1 MLQQKQRRKNERR
14 RGTTRIVVCFGL
26 FQSSI
31 YHSTRG
37 KFIKTKK
44 SMFAVCVFRRFG
56 LAVPVTLLLVGFLL
70 QVTLDHKHG
79 DGYYSKHSW
88 TIGLSLFLTGII
100 TGIISCI
107 VDPPST
113 ASSGYS
119 SLLELSSD
127 KIQEAGSNARETLDH
142 FLTENSEE
150 DQFCYI
156 PLNRCSL
163 ALTVLGLV
171 LICLDPFLSQDG

>member
-1 MLQQKQRRKNERR
+1 
-14 RGTTRIVVCFGL
+14 
-26 FQSSI
+26 
-31 YHSTRG
+31 
-37 KFIKTKK
+37 
-44 SMFAVCVFRRFG
+44 MFAVCVFRRFG
-56 LAVPVTLLLVGFLL
+56 LAVPVTLFLVGFLL

-100 TGIISCI
+100 TGIISCT

-113 ASSGYS
+113 TSSGYS
-119 SLLELSSD
+119 SLLEMSSD
-127 KIQEAGSNARETLDH
+127 SKIQEAGSNVRESLDR
-142 FLTENSEE
+142 FLMENSEE

-163 ALTVLGLV
+163 ALTVLGLF
-171 LICLDPFLSQDG
+171 LICLDPFLSQD